1 MRACAKSVLFL
12 LLLRLGFISAMAQQ
26 NREGPNASYRDSGL
40 HQSGADLRPLSLD
53 EGLAVLGAALD
64 SRHHRGFTSDCSH
77 FVHGLYER
85 AGFPYAYASSSDL
98 YSGIEQFERI
108 TTPQAGDLVVWR
120 GHVGIVVN
128 PVQHSFFSLLRSG
141 AGVEYFDSPYWRRR
155 GHPRFFRYVK
165 RNPGIALA
173 TSLRNTSLQPADGED
188 SDSRKRAGEN
198 PTSNRSESG
207 SSVSDRRPARVADA
221 AAAGRMTPRVV
232 IVTSAHPTPE
242 QIRTAFLQSCADSEE
257 GLRGEDIFRSD
268 KPVVIFD
275 QFIVRKLH
283 MAGKQGWAEVEI
295 DELVSVA
302 SGKPEARNHS
312 ERERWPLT
320 HRAQTTWELTPPQS
334 TIYLPQSIAAH
345 LTAQRLAQLTG
356 DGESDGDRKQKTE
369 LAQLL
374 NALLQK

>member
-1 MRACAKSVLFL
+1 MRVCAKSVLFV
-12 LLLRLGFISAMAQQ
+12 LLLRLGSISAMAQQ
-26 NREGPNASYRDSGL
+26 NGERPTASYRDFGL
-40 HQSGADLRPLSLD
+40 RQSAADLRPLSLD

-77 FVHGLYER
+77 FVHGLYGR

-98 YSGIEQFERI
+98 YSGIEQFKRV
-108 TTPQAGDLVVWR
+108 TTPQAGDLAVWR

-165 RNPGIALA
+165 QNSGTALA
-173 TSLRNTSLQPADGED
+173 TSLRNTSLKPMDGED
-188 SDSRKRAGEN
+188 SASRERVAEN
-198 PTSNRSESG
+198 PVSNRSEDF
-207 SSVSDRRPARVADA
+207 SSVSARGPVRVADA
-221 AAAGRMTPRVV
+221 PGASTMLPRAV

-242 QIRTAFLQSCADSEE
+242 QIRIAFLQSCADSEE
-257 GLRGEDIFRSD
+257 GLSGHDILRSAQ
-268 KPVVIFD
+268 PVVIFD

-283 MAGKQGWAEVEI
+283 IAGKQGWAEVEI
-295 DELVSVA
+295 GEVVSVA
-302 SGKPEARNHS
+302 GGKSEARNHS
-312 ERERWPLT
+312 ERQRWPLT
-320 HRAQTTWELTPPQS
+320 RRTQTTWELTPPQR

-345 LTAQRLAQLTG
+345 VTAQRLAQLTG
-356 DGESDGDRKQKTE
+356 DGDSNSDRNQKTE

-374 NALLQK
+374 NMLLQK

>member
-1 MRACAKSVLFL
+1 MRVRAKSVLFL
-12 LLLRLGFISAMAQQ
+12 LLLRLGSVSAVAQQ
-26 NREGPNASYRDSGL
+26 NGKRPETSYRDSAL
-40 HQSGADLRPLSLD
+40 RQSAADLRPLSLD

-64 SRHHRGFTSDCSH
+64 SRHNRGFTSDCSH

-98 YSGIEQFERI
+98 YSGIEQFERV

-120 GHVGIVVN
+120 GHAGIMVN

-165 RNPGIALA
+165 QNPDTALA
-173 TSLRNTSLQPADGED
+173 TSLRNASLKPTIGVD
-188 SDSRKRAGEN
+188 SDSRERTAGN
-198 PTSNRSESG
+198 PVANRSED
-207 SSVSDRRPARVADA
+207 SVSDRKPARVDEAPA
-221 AAAGRMTPRVV
+221 ASTMIPRAVMV
-232 IVTSAHPTPE
+232 MSAHPSPE
-242 QIRTAFLQSCADSEE
+242 QIRTAFLQSCADSED
-257 GLRGEDIFRSD
+257 GLRGYDILRSAQ
-268 KPVVIFD
+268 PVVIFD

-283 MAGKQGWAEVEI
+283 IAGKQSWAEVEI
-295 DELVSVA
+295 NQVVSFDN
-302 SGKPEARNHS
+302 GKSEARNHP
-312 ERERWPLT
+312 ERLRWPFT
-320 HRAQTTWELTPPQS
+320 RRAQTTWELTPPQR

-356 DGESDGDRKQKTE
+356 DGESNSDRDQKTE

-374 NALLQK
+374 SVLLQK